1 MLRRHAITALLAG
14 ARPIFSQAPAPQ
26 NLDGLVSDPH
36 AAALLVDVR
45 SRRLIAVHG
54 APLAAGALLPPGS
67 TMKPFALAALLE
79 AGKLRPEDTFNCPG
93 ELMVGD
99 RPVVCSHP
107 PLGQPLRVRTALAYS
122 CNCFVANVAGR
133 FEPGELAMALAR
145 TGMGSRTGWF
155 GNTEASGQVP
165 PAEGKVLSQ
174 LQAIGEAGV
183 LITPAELALAYRRL
197 ALTSGRGGVQAI
209 LAGLEDAVE
218 FGTAQRAKV
227 AGVTVAGKTGSIH
240 TADGAAIA
248 WFAGFA
254 PSRSPAVAVT
264 VMLQGRSGGAA
275 AAPIAARILE
285 AHLKGRL

>member
-1 MLRRHAITALLAG
+1 MLRRDAISALLA
-14 ARPIFSQAPAPQ
+14 AALPLRAQKSLA
-26 NLDGLVSDPH
+26 DLVADPH
-36 AAALLVDVR
+36 AAALLVDIPTR
-45 SRRLIAVHG
+45 SLIAVHG
-54 APLAAGALLPPGS
+54 AGLAAAALLPPGS
-67 TMKPFALAALLE
+67 TVKPFTLAALLE
-79 AGKLRPEDTFNCPG
+79 AGKLRPDDTFNCPG

-107 PLGQPLRVRTALAYS
+107 PLGEPLRVRTALAYS
-122 CNCFVANVAGR
+122 CNCFVANAAAR
-133 FEPGELAMALAR
+133 FQPGELALALSR
-145 TGMGSRTGWF
+145 TGISSRTGWF
-155 GNTEASGQVP
+155 GDTEAAGQVP
-165 PAEGKVLSQ
+165 RAESKAATQ
-174 LQAIGEAGV
+174 RQAIGEADV

-197 ALTSGRGGVQAI
+197 ALTSARRGMESI

-227 AGVTVAGKTGSIH
+227 AGLTVAGKTGSIH
-240 TADGAAIA
+240 TTDGASIA

-264 VMLQGRSGGAA
+264 VMLQARSGGAD